1 MRVIPDNIFGKT
13 IGESSDSL
21 LFFPSFTDMLDLR
34 RRPVFFYHLQKTGGT
49 SLYAVLRFAHKQ
61 FINSYPEKSISKM
74 SVGRLDSVNSVTDDL
89 TRLDYLF
96 YASHLPFGAHLQF
109 ARKNPDLITFVR
121 DPYLRVKSLYTYR
134 CMRAQTYPTEQ
145 GFKQFIQSDIVH
157 NYQVKQLG
165 LENTD
170 PNKYRQVLDSHFYA
184 FAPDSMVNY
193 MTSVLLSQFG
203 FASTLTER
211 LNETVPEYQLESDC
225 YEAEVRKLNIKDQ
238 ILFTQIA
245 RDPKL
250 PAFNLT
256 QENRLHPDFMALK
269 ETEKVKSS
277 EVLSITYP
285 VMSAYNYFKAKKDM
299 GMKMSLDELLVY

>member
-1 MRVIPDNIFGKT
+1 MRAIPDNIFGKT

-21 LFFPSFTDMLDLR
+21 LFFPSFTDMLDVR

-49 SLYAVLRFAHKQ
+49 SLFAVLRFAHKQ
-61 FINSYPEKSISKM
+61 FMNSYPDKSISKL
-74 SVGRLDSVNSVTDDL
+74 SLGRLDSVNTVSDF
-89 TRLDYLF
+89 TRQDYLF
-96 YASHLPFGAHLQF
+96 YASHLPFGIHLESTRQ
-109 ARKNPDLITFVR
+109 NPDLITFVR

-134 CMRAQTYPTEQ
+134 CMRAQTHPTEQ
-145 GFKQFIQSDIVH
+145 GFKQFIESDMVH

-170 PNKYRQVLDSHFYA
+170 HDYYRQVLDSQFYA

-211 LNETVPEYQLESDC
+211 LNETVPEYQLDSDC
-225 YEAEVRKLNIKDQ
+225 YEAEVRSLNAKDE
-238 ILFTQIA
+238 ILFTQVA
-245 RDPKL
+245 REPKL

-269 ETEKVKSS
+269 ETEKVTSS

-285 VMSAYNYFKAKKDM
+285 VMNAYNYFKAKNDM